1 MKRRLMLVAVIGAIV
16 AALFALNQ
24 WKPARLNAA
33 TIEKSAQVA
42 ERLAEIDK
50 EVAESVALA
59 QADSQPAPEPPAA
72 PEPAA
77 PPAAVAP
84 PAAAQPKEEMPNV
97 FKVRVETSKGPIVI
111 EVHKDWAPNGAKRFY
126 ELVKMGFYNDNRFFR
141 VVTKP
146 RPFVVQWGIPGDP
159 KLAKEWWNKTIPDD
173 KPKKSNEVG
182 TVTFAAG
189 QMPDSRTTQLFINLS
204 ANKFLDG
211 MGFAPFGMVVEGME
225 VVKQFNS
232 QYQED
237 VTGKQG
243 DIVEKG
249 NTWLDEA
256 FPGLDYIKS
265 MTIVE

>member
-1 MKRRLMLVAVIGAIV
+1 MKRRLLLVAMIAVIV
-16 AALFALNQ
+16 AALFAINQ

-33 TIEKSAQVA
+33 TLEKSANVA
-42 ERLAEIDK
+42 NRLAQIDS
-50 EVAESVALA
+50 EASQTMTVA
-59 QADSQPAPEPPAA
+59 QAESQPATPEP
-72 PEPAA
+72 
-77 PPAAVAP
+77 AP
-84 PAAAQPKEEMPNV
+84 PAAAPDAAADAAAQPQKEMPNV

-111 EVHKDWAPNGAKRFY
+111 EVHKDWAPNGAARFH
-126 ELVKMGFYNDNRFFR
+126 ELVKMGFYNENRFFR

-159 KLAKEWWNKTIPDD
+159 KVAKEWWNKTIQDD

-189 QMPDSRTTQLFINLS
+189 QAPNSRTTQLFINLS

-225 VVKQFNS
+225 IVKQFNS
-232 QYQED
+232 QYQEE
-237 VTGKQG
+237 VTSKQG

-249 NTWLDEA
+249 NAWLDEA